1 MKKTVRERLH
11 MKKTV
16 LTLTLAASVL
26 ALSACNDNEASDS
39 EVIVTSKSGDVTKEE
54 LYQEMKASVGKQ
66 ALQVLVIEKVL
77 ADTYEVTDK
86 EVNAQLEKEK
96 EEMGEGF
103 EQYLTQQGQT
113 EESYKKY
120 IRLNLLQEKAL
131 TEGVEVSDEEVA
143 AHYENMKTELEA
155 RHVLVADEETAKEV
169 KAKLDS
175 GAEFAAVAKE
185 YSTEPA
191 AAETGGD
198 LGWFTAEKMVKEF
211 SDAAYDLE
219 VNEISE
225 PVKSEFGYHII
236 EVTDKREIEIEGTLE
251 EKSEEIRKQLVMAK
265 ADQSTLLPKVSKL
278 MKDADIDIKDED
290 LKGALDQLLN
300 ADQPPAE

>member
-1 MKKTVRERLH
+1 

-39 EVIVTSKSGDVTKEE
+39 EVIVTSNAGDVTKEE

-77 ADTYEVTDK
+77 ADEYEVTDK

-143 AHYENMKTELEA
+143 AQYENMKTELNA
-155 RHVLVADEETAKEV
+155 RHVLVADEETANEV
-169 KAKLDS
+169 KAKLEG

-225 PVKSEFGYHII
+225 PVQSQFGYHII

-278 MKDADIDIKDED
+278 MKDANIDIKDED
-290 LKGALDQLLN
+290 LEGALDQILN
-300 ADQPPAE
+300 ASETPAE

>member
-1 MKKTVRERLH
+1 MKKS
-11 MKKTV
+11 V

-143 AHYENMKTELEA
+143 AHYENMKTELQA

-175 GAEFAAVAKE
+175 GAEFASVAKE

-198 LGWFTAEKMVKEF
+198 LGWFTAEKMVKDF
-211 SDAAYDLE
+211 SDAAYELE

-265 ADQSTLLPKVSKL
+265 ADQTTLLPKVSKL
-278 MKDADIDIKDED
+278 MKEADIDIKDED
-290 LKGALDQLLN
+290 LQGALDQLLN